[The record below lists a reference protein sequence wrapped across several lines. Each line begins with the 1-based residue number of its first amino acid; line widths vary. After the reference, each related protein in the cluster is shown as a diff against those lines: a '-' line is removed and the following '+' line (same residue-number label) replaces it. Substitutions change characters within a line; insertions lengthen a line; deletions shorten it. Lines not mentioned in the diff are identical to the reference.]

1 MKAYNKDPGFLL
13 KEYSK
18 QYDRDN
24 KAAAIA
30 KTAIHLN
37 ESATAITSAYMIA

>member
-1 MKAYNKDPGFLL
+1 MRAYNRDPGFLL

-18 QYDRDN
+18 QYDRDD
-24 KAAAIA
+24 KVAAIA
-30 KTAIHLN
+30 KTAVNLN